1 MCTDSPVLLPTRYPT
16 INLESKIRSLKI
28 NRSRFKFTDLSLE
41 HLVLVRTCFSIAP
54 RGELCCTESHQLSD
68 SRQFCSDS
76 MTLFSVV
83 YDRPRGCLPIGKSR
97 GRMTEECR
105 FALTLRVAEIE
116 RFARH
121 REGIT
126 VERSADQRPDQGG
139 DRITVTHEDG
149 TAAVVLSE
157 KEKCTSVGSTTSSG
171 IKRHR
176 MAALHPPAPRR

>member
-1 MCTDSPVLLPTRYPT
+1 MLLPTRYPT

-41 HLVLVRTCFSIAP
+41 HLVLVRTCFSTAP

-105 FALTLRVAEIE
+105 FALTLRVADIE
-116 RFARH
+116 RFTRH
-121 REGIT
+121 REGMT
-126 VERSADQRPDQGG
+126 VGRSADQRPDQGG
-139 DRITVTHEDG
+139 DRIPVTHEDG
-149 TAAVVLSE
+149 TAE
-157 KEKCTSVGSTTSSG
+157 WFCQRKKSVQAWGV
-171 IKRHR
+171 
-176 MAALHPPAPRR
+176 PRRAA